1 MSALL
6 FNLAIDWIMRQT
18 TGDKNRGIR
27 WNLFTNLEDLDFA
40 DDLAL
45 LSHTHTHIQEKTN
58 ELNTN
63 AKQVGLKISKKK
75 TEMMVLNIPN
85 PRPVRVDETL
95 LPFTDQFKYLGSNVT
110 ADGGA
115 NKDIIERLGIARN
128 AFRMLNPV
136 WKSQQ
141 YKLNT
146 KLKLYGSCVLFT
158 LLYGSECWRMIESD
172 LCKLSSFHTKSLR
185 KIARIFWPRYISNED
200 LLEQCQQETMETI
213 IIRRRWRWI
222 GHVLRKE
229 QYAIPRVA
237 VQWRPEGH
245 RKRGRPKTTW
255 RRTVEAEAAAMGQSW
270 GTLRMLAQ
278 DREQWKEFVAALI
291 AHGKKG
297 SKVFAL
303 ISAENF
309 VAGSSSVTEFTTVSD
324 GGVQFDLQK
333 RKYRFFSS
341 LIKCKVESLYPHRFP
356 SGPNLGS
363 SRLNSNKYVASD
375 SSFDSLSP
383 PLFGASPQK
392 VSTELKSLPNSQHSP
407 SKHTSSS
414 TGQRPCQRSFKL
426 DCQAKIRLKIQRPKD
441 QSPPFLVITV

>member
-1 MSALL
+1 
-6 FNLAIDWIMRQT
+6 MRQT

-45 LSHTHTHIQEKTN
+45 LYRTHTHIQEKTN

-63 AKQVGLKISKKK
+63 AKRVGLKISKKK
-75 TEMMVLNIPN
+75 TEMTVLNIPN

-115 NKDIIERLGIARN
+115 NKDIIGKARN

-146 KLKLYGSCVLFT
+146 KLKLYRSCVLST
-158 LLYGSECWRMIESD
+158 LLYGSECWRMTESD

-185 KIARIFWPRYISNED
+185 KIARIFWPRYILNED

-229 QYAIPRVA
+229 QDAIPRVA

-291 AHGKKG
+291 AYGKKG
-297 SKVFAL
+297 SK
-303 ISAENF
+303 
-309 VAGSSSVTEFTTVSD
+309 
-324 GGVQFDLQK
+324 
-333 RKYRFFSS
+333 
-341 LIKCKVESLYPHRFP
+341 
-356 SGPNLGS
+356 
-363 SRLNSNKYVASD
+363 
-375 SSFDSLSP
+375 
-383 PLFGASPQK
+383 
-392 VSTELKSLPNSQHSP
+392 
-407 SKHTSSS
+407 
-414 TGQRPCQRSFKL
+414 
-426 DCQAKIRLKIQRPKD
+426 
-441 QSPPFLVITV
+441 

>member
-1 MSALL
+1 MDFEKAFDSIHRNSLWKILTYYGIPLEIVSIIQCFYNNFTCRVGNSQNNFQVLSGVRQGCVMSALL

-115 NKDIIERLGIARN
+115 NKDIIERLGKARN

-146 KLKLYGSCVLFT
+146 KLKLNRNCVLFT

-229 QYAIPRVA
+229 QDAIPRVA

-291 AHGKKG
+291 AYGKKG
-297 SKVFAL
+297 SK
-303 ISAENF
+303 
-309 VAGSSSVTEFTTVSD
+309 
-324 GGVQFDLQK
+324 
-333 RKYRFFSS
+333 
-341 LIKCKVESLYPHRFP
+341 
-356 SGPNLGS
+356 
-363 SRLNSNKYVASD
+363 
-375 SSFDSLSP
+375 
-383 PLFGASPQK
+383 
-392 VSTELKSLPNSQHSP
+392 
-407 SKHTSSS
+407 
-414 TGQRPCQRSFKL
+414 
-426 DCQAKIRLKIQRPKD
+426 
-441 QSPPFLVITV
+441 